1 MEANM
6 NRYVMMLT
14 AVALSMAASSAYGD
28 EIQCRITGEL
38 MDASVPVDAF
48 SGGII
53 GSYEPASGLPTG
65 KRQHRPATILKKLDA
80 LSPALF
86 QAAVTNRTL
95 AAVECSFYRNAPRK
109 TKQLYYRI
117 TLTQPRIVDL
127 SVSGAG
133 PTDTVAR
140 ETVQFVYHKITLED
154 VLTGTVA
161 EDFWEIPES

>member
-1 MEANM
+1 M
-6 NRYVMMLT
+6 NRYMMMLT
-14 AVALSMAASSAYGD
+14 AVALSMTASLAYGD

-38 MDASVPVDAF
+38 MDATVPVETF

-53 GSYEPASGLPTG
+53 GNYEPASGMPTG
-65 KRQHRPATILKKLDA
+65 KRQHRPATIVKKLDA

-95 AAVECSFYRNAPRK
+95 AAVECSFYRDAPRK
-109 TKQLYYRI
+109 AKQLYYRI

-127 SVSGAG
+127 SMSGAG
-133 PTDTVAR
+133 PTDNVAR
-140 ETVQFVYHKITLED
+140 ETVQFVYYKITLED

-161 EDFWEIPES
+161 EDYWESPVS

>member
-1 MEANM
+1 M
-6 NRYVMMLT
+6 NRSMMLLT
-14 AVALSMAASSAYGD
+14 AVAFSMAASLAYGD

-53 GSYEPASGLPTG
+53 GSYAPASGLPTG
-65 KRQHRPATILKKLDA
+65 KHQHRPATIVKKLDA

-95 AAVECSFYRNAPRK
+95 AAVECSFYRVTTRK
-109 TKQLYYRI
+109 AKELYFRI

-127 SVSGAG
+127 SMSGEGPAG
-133 PTDTVAR
+133 SDAR
-140 ETVQFVYHKITLED
+140 ETLQFVYYKITLED

-161 EDFWEIPES
+161 EDYWEIPVS